1 MSPEQARG
9 QEVDART
16 DIFSF
21 GVVLYELLTR
31 QSAFAGAT
39 PSDVIAA
46 VLKSEPAPL
55 SSCVPAVPREL
66 ERIVSKGLRK
76 ERAERYQTSQ
86 DLLLDLKSLGQE
98 LEVSAKESAVTSG
111 AVTAA
116 PQRSGGAG
124 QLNQA
129 KRHTLSLVLAMVAAL
144 IVLASLGYWAW
155 GSKAI
160 DSVVVLPLVNAGN
173 DPNVEYLSDGIAEAL
188 INSLTELQQLKVIA
202 RSTAFRYK
210 GKDVD
215 PQAVGRELKVRAV
228 LMGRVRQVGDA
239 LNVQMDLVDAQTGAQ
254 LWGKEYARKLS
265 EVLAVKQTIAREVTE
280 KLRLRLSG
288 EDKQRLAKRETT
300 DAEAYQFYLK
310 GRYFWNKRG
319 ADGLRKA
326 IAQFQQALDR
336 DPDFALGYIG
346 LADCYLLL
354 EGYAGMP
361 ASETLPK
368 AKAAADRALQLDDSL
383 AEAHTSSA
391 STYERMWRWAEAEE
405 EFKRAISLN
414 PNYPTA
420 HQWYAGYLQ
429 TKRQFDSALRE
440 AKRAQELDPLS
451 PIINDHVAW
460 IHLLKNDLNPGIE
473 QCQRNLELNP
483 NFPGTHYLLGLAYF
497 KQRRYGDATAEFE
510 KAVELSGRTGQWLCP
525 LGYCYAVAGKRAEAL
540 AVLKEL
546 EEKYARRE
554 ALGQHLAGV
563 YAGLGEKDRAFAWLE
578 RDFEQRSGYLPT
590 ITYGLSFEAI
600 HDDPRYAGLVRR
612 MGLSP

>member
-1 MSPEQARG
+1 
-9 QEVDART
+9 
-16 DIFSF
+16 
-21 GVVLYELLTR
+21 
-31 QSAFAGAT
+31 
-39 PSDVIAA
+39 
-46 VLKSEPAPL
+46 
-55 SSCVPAVPREL
+55 
-66 ERIVSKGLRK
+66 
-76 ERAERYQTSQ
+76 
-86 DLLLDLKSLGQE
+86 
-98 LEVSAKESAVTSG
+98 
-111 AVTAA
+111 
-116 PQRSGGAG
+116 
-124 QLNQA
+124 
-129 KRHTLSLVLAMVAAL
+129 
-144 IVLASLGYWAW
+144 
-155 GSKAI
+155 
-160 DSVVVLPLVNAGN
+160 
-173 DPNVEYLSDGIAEAL
+173 
-188 INSLTELQQLKVIA
+188 
-202 RSTAFRYK
+202 
-210 GKDVD
+210 
-215 PQAVGRELKVRAV
+215 
-228 LMGRVRQVGDA
+228 
-239 LNVQMDLVDAQTGAQ
+239 
-254 LWGKEYARKLS
+254 
-265 EVLAVKQTIAREVTE
+265 
-280 KLRLRLSG
+280 
-288 EDKQRLAKRETT
+288 
-300 DAEAYQFYLK
+300 LK

-326 IAQFQQALDR
+326 IAQFQHALDR

-361 ASETLPK
+361 ASETLPR

-391 STYERMWRWAEAEE
+391 TTYEQMWHWTEAEE

-429 TKRQFDSALRE
+429 KKGQFDSALRE
-440 AKRAQELDPLS
+440 VKRALELDPLS

-510 KAVELSGRTGQWLCP
+510 KAVELSGRAGQWLCP
-525 LGYCYAVAGKRAEAL
+525 LGYCYAAAGKRAEAL

-546 EEKYARRE
+546 EGKYARGE

-578 RDFEQRSGYLPT
+578 RDFERRSGYLPT
-590 ITYGLSFEAI
+590 ITFGLSFEGI
-600 HDDPRYAGLVRR
+600 HDDPRYADVVRR